1 MSYSR
6 KNILKTLLQNKPFQ
20 LDPIKNTSDF
30 QKQTKLIA
38 EFSSVLS
45 PLGFTLLNYKN
56 YLYLAGNFNNLS
68 KETYINYLIT
78 GQALAQSS
86 ELPAIDFASFKDL
99 IMTIANKYDT
109 VLDIENESQYL
120 KQILKDILPN
130 FFGKTL
136 GLFTLEKNPDTIDT
150 SNLLIQFKPDVKDK
164 LHIWLQSIQT
174 ITSAPQIHAEKMLH
188 QLLQDKVLIKENDP
202 SYFTSHHLND
212 FVDYWNEHE
221 LLLNQ
226 FNIEITSSYIL
237 LMDPNLLDQ
246 DRSLIMTK
254 ALHVLTTYA
263 QNSNAPVTISALTE
277 HCATTLSLTLPKSEI
292 KQIIQ
297 FGLINHYL
305 DNQLKPTTLLYRYAL
320 SKEI

>member
-30 QKQTKLIA
+30 QKQTKLIN
-38 EFSSVLS
+38 EFNSVLT

-56 YLYLAGNFNNLS
+56 YLYLSGNNNELS
-68 KETYINYLIT
+68 KESYINYLIT

-86 ELPAIDFASFKDL
+86 ELANIDFASFKEL
-99 IMTIANKYDT
+99 VMTVANNYDT
-109 VLDIENESQYL
+109 ILDLDNESQYL
-120 KQILKDILPN
+120 KSILKDILPN

-164 LHIWLQSIQT
+164 LHIWLQAIQT
-174 ITSAPQIHAEKMLH
+174 KVQTPQAHSEKMLH
-188 QLLQDKVLIKENDP
+188 QLFQNKVLVKENDP
-202 SYFTSHHLND
+202 SYFTLHHLDD
-212 FVDYWNEHE
+212 FINYWNEHK
-221 LLLNQ
+221 LLTNQ
-226 FNIEITSSYIL
+226 FNIEITTSYIL
-237 LMDPNLLDQ
+237 LMDPNPLDQ

-254 ALHVLTTYA
+254 ALHVLTSYA
-263 QNSNAPVTISALTE
+263 QTSNTPANIAALTE
-277 HCATTLSLTLPKSEI
+277 HCATILQMTIPKSEI

-297 FGLINHYL
+297 FGLTNRYL
-305 DNQLKPTTLLYRYAL
+305 DNQLNPTALLYRYTL

>member
-20 LDPIKNTSDF
+20 LDPIKSTSDF

-38 EFSSVLS
+38 EFRSVLS

-78 GQALAQSS
+78 GKALAQSS
-86 ELPAIDFASFKDL
+86 ELSSIDFVSFKDL
-99 IMTIANKYDT
+99 IMTIANNYDT

-120 KQILKDILPN
+120 KLILKDILPN

-136 GLFTLEKNPDTIDT
+136 GLFTLEKNPNTIDT
-150 SNLLIQFKPDVKDK
+150 SNLLIQFKPDAKDK
-164 LHIWLQSIQT
+164 LHIWLQA
-174 ITSAPQIHAEKMLH
+174 ITSTIPTSQNHAEKMLH
-188 QLLQDKVLIKENDP
+188 QLFQDKVLIKENNP
-202 SYFTSHHLND
+202 SYFTSHHLNE
-212 FVDYWNEHE
+212 FVTYWNEHE
-221 LLLNQ
+221 LLSNQ
-226 FNIEITSSYIL
+226 FNIEITSGYIL

-246 DRSLIMTK
+246 DRPLLMTK

-263 QNSNAPVTISALTE
+263 QNSNAPVTIDALTE
-277 HCATTLSLTLPKSEI
+277 HCKTMLSLALPKSEI

-297 FGLINHYL
+297 FGLTYHCL
-305 DNQLKPTTLLYRYAL
+305 DNQLKPTTLLYRYSL